1 MPIRTQHGGYSCL
14 IVDDNRTMLALSS
27 AIINDMGVTVLT
39 AASGK
44 DALHLCK
51 LKRFDIVF
59 LDIELMDISGYKVAA
74 IIRRNKKM
82 ASHTSKIVALT
93 ASLYSPEDLQRCFDV
108 GMNDC
113 LVKPLK
119 KEILQKR
126 IYSWLTKGD
135 FRQSGR

>member
-27 AIINDMGVTVLT
+27 AIIGDMGITVTT
-39 AASGK
+39 ANSGK
-44 DALHLCK
+44 EALQLSK
-51 LKRFDIVF
+51 LKRFDIIF
-59 LDIELMDISGYKVAA
+59 LDIELMDISGYKIAA
-74 IIRRNKKM
+74 VIRKNKKM
-82 ASHTSKIVALT
+82 ASSTSKIVALT
-93 ASLYSPEDLQRCFDV
+93 ASLYTHEDLQRCFDV

-135 FRQSGR
+135 FRQVAR